1 MTKKILAGLLA
12 VLMLLS
18 LVGCGKGNKDLE
30 RLDTL
35 YSGFYF
41 NGNTYTE
48 DIASL
53 GTPDKA
59 LTAQTVYSQVRYT
72 PEMFYGRYVL
82 PGGDA
87 AEEKFGQEIS
97 YRRDTFSEEEHEL
110 SVLPFAYRAGRDNLA
125 HSVYFI
131 PGYEWIE
138 LHFMRHYSED
148 SPASLDMVLC
158 AYTVEGSKLVC
169 RPLDRFEIDKDT
181 KVIDYALS
189 DVTWEYEF
197 SFKGRDLTLSTEG
210 QSVVLRTGL
219 DAYGEKNYF
228 AVDCELSSGSKAMN
242 GIEGIS
248 FLHDS
253 EEYNRI
259 TFEMENGETSH
270 NSCAL
275 LEESGLFTYTLALEE
290 SVETYQYVYFYN
302 GTDGIVFTDGVN
314 SYYYNAG
321 GLYSDMGD
329 VYSFVEEE
337 EAAAVQ
343 ELPETKLETIIEKK
357 NNLLEDL
364 TKAFADAGITVN
376 VDAKTGEMAMDA
388 SILFGGDS
396 AELTAEGKEFLN
408 KFVGIYTAIVF
419 SEKYDGFIAKT
430 MVEGHTAPLA
440 TSTYESGL
448 PLSEERAGAVKDYC
462 LSAETGVDTAKLAA
476 ALEAIGLS
484 NSKPVMDDA
493 GEVDLAASRRVS
505 FRFKINLNM
514 N

>member
-18 LVGCGKGNKDLE
+18 LAGCGKGNKELE

-41 NGNTYTE
+41 DGNSSDKE
-48 DIASL
+48 AVAL
-53 GTPDKA
+53 GNPDTR
-59 LTAQTVYSQVRYT
+59 LDPQTVYSQVRYT
-72 PEMFYGRYVL
+72 PEMFYGCYHL

-87 AEEKFGQEIS
+87 AEEKFGEEMS
-97 YRRDTFSEEEHEL
+97 YRKDTFAGEEHEL
-110 SVLPFAYRAGRDNLA
+110 TVLPFAYRAGRDDLA

-138 LHFMRHYSED
+138 LHFMRHYSEG
-148 SPASLDMVLC
+148 SPANLDMVLC
-158 AYTVEGSKLVC
+158 AYTVEGNKLVC
-169 RPLDRFEIDKDT
+169 RPLEHFEIDKES
-181 KVIDYALS
+181 KLIDYALS

-197 SFKGRDLTLSTEG
+197 SFKGRDLTLSADG
-210 QSVVLRTGL
+210 QSTTMRTGL
-219 DAYGEKNYF
+219 DAYGEENYF

-242 GIEGIS
+242 GIERIS

-253 EEYNRI
+253 KEYNRI
-259 TFEMENGETSH
+259 SFDMQSGERSH
-270 NSCAL
+270 TSCAL
-275 LEESGLFTYTLALEE
+275 LEESGLFTYTLDLEE
-290 SVETYQYVYFYN
+290 GAKTYQYVYFYN

-314 SYYYNAG
+314 NYYYNAG

-329 VYSFVEEE
+329 VYRFVDEE

-343 ELPETKLETIIEKK
+343 ELPEKRLEQIVETK

-364 TKAFADAGITVN
+364 TKAFADAGISVN
-376 VDAKTGEMAMDA
+376 VNAKTGEMAMDA
-388 SILFGGDS
+388 SVLFGGDS

-408 KFVGIYTAIVF
+408 KFVEIYTTIVF
-419 SEKYDGFIAKT
+419 SEKYNGFISKT

-448 PLSEERAGAVKDYC
+448 PLSEERANAVKDYC
-462 LSAETGVDTAKLAA
+462 LSADTGVDTAELAA

-484 NSKPVMDDA
+484 NSQPITDEA

-514 N
+514 Q